1 MTKNIKYKQI
11 LQTEKDLEI
20 KTNKGEN
27 THSKGTIT
35 QMAFW
40 KLLQKQRQSSCK
52 YVYIENKNMQAF

>member
-1 MTKNIKYKQI
+1 MLIALLFSYKNTLKTNDHMTKNIKYKQI

-27 THSKGTIT
+27 THLKGTIT

-40 KLLQKQRQSSCK
+40 KLLQK
-52 YVYIENKNMQAF
+52 